1 MMRWLQR
8 LTGRPPEPAPLRGA
22 RPVRREKTY
31 SAENGYVYQ
40 YFYEGYRESRRG
52 NQQGHDHVFSVTT
65 DRTSRFPVTVFL
77 GRQVVEE
84 WERAHERPLSAPEQY
99 AVVKMTLFQAF
110 DRRNELGPEAA
121 CVIVSQA
128 DVEEHA
134 STLDL

>member
-8 LTGRPPEPAPLRGA
+8 LTGRSPEPGPLRGV

-31 SAENGYVYQ
+31 SSENGYVYQ
-40 YFYEGYRESRRG
+40 YFYEGYRDIERG
-52 NQQGHDHVFSVTT
+52 QQRGQDHVFSVTT
-65 DRTSRFPVTVFL
+65 DRKNRFPVTVFL
-77 GRQVVEE
+77 GRQVLEE

-110 DRRNELGPEAA
+110 DRPNPLGGDDVD
-121 CVIVSQA
+121 VIVSLA
-128 DVEEHA
+128 DMEEHA